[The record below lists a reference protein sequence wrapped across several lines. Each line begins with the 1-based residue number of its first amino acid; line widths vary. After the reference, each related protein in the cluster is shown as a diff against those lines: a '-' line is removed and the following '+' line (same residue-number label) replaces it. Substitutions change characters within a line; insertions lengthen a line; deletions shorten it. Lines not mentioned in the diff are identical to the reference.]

1 METELKHVQRMYRV
15 TERCV
20 RELLEQ
26 DVDLTQGERAA
37 LDGALHKLRV
47 LLNTLARRAVRIVE
61 RQAEDERMGRLD
73 TGS

>member
-1 METELKHVQRMYRV
+1 MTELKQIQRMYRV

-26 DVDLTQGERAA
+26 DVDLTPGERAA
-37 LDGALHKLRV
+37 LEGAIHKLRV

-61 RQAEDERMGRLD
+61 RQQQDEAMGRLE